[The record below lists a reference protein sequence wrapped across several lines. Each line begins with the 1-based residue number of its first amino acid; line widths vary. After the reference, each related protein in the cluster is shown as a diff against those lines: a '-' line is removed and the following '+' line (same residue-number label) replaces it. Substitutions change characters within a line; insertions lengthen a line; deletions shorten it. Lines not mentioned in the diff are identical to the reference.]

1 MRSSLILLAALGTTI
16 LSGCMAEDGGLGR
29 EGSPIWFGRTSAAEQ
44 IAYFG
49 KVCAS
54 YGFAYKTSAMAQCIA
69 TERRSSRQSANAR
82 MDSAIQD
89 LQRQQQ
95 IQNANRPR
103 TTNCNAWG
111 NQLNCRT
118 Y

>member
-1 MRSSLILLAALGTTI
+1 MRSSLVLLAALGTTI
-16 LSGCMAEDGGLGR
+16 LSGCIAEDGRLGA

-54 YGFAYKTSAMAQCIA
+54 YGFAYKTPAMAQCIA
-69 TERRSSRQSANAR
+69 TERRSSKQSADAN
-82 MDSAIQD
+82 MDSAMQN

-95 IQNANRPR
+95 ILEASRPR

-111 NQLNCRT
+111 NQLNCTT